1 MKFLVFCDDLRF
13 SLLRGHVGSSRVRR
27 FAVGSTFTTYWIG
40 SQEVVHMISSHGLG
54 PKPVLFLSSP
64 DGALFFAPLFS
75 FLPFLRS
82 IESDAPHPSSPS
94 LHHSLLAPLAPILS
108 SSKVDASFHLS
119 ISDLAM
125 RLVSSL
131 SIGLALGFCSQIGF
145 FGVKS
150 LLGKISPP
158 SGSFLV

>member
-64 DGALFFAPLFS
+64 DGALFFAPLFF

-82 IESDAPHPSSPS
+82 IESDAPIRLLRRSTIPFSHRWHPFFRRRRQMP
-94 LHHSLLAPLAPILS
+94 
-108 SSKVDASFHLS
+108 LS
-119 ISDLAM
+119 ISRSLTLLCVQYPRYRSVSLQGFAL
-125 RLVSSL
+125 RLVF
-131 SIGLALGFCSQIGF
+131 LA
-145 FGVKS
+145 
-150 LLGKISPP
+150 
-158 SGSFLV
+158 